1 MATDNYLPIDEI
13 LTHFDSLDSLRLENI
28 DTSDDDGE
36 INLVKPSLYYSIDD
50 FPFYTKNH
58 GSLNTLSLN
67 AQSINS
73 KSDSLVTFLE
83 IARQQHVYFHAIC
96 LQETWLWDQ
105 SHPSLFQINGYR
117 CFSQGKRCSPHSGLI
132 TYINSQLYASVIHIK
147 NNSAVWEG
155 LLVLVK
161 DIDNEKEITK
171 GNIYRTPY
179 SNNNETNINTLVSE
193 LNPIIGKISESN
205 RELIVAGDFNIN
217 L

>member
-1 MATDNYLPIDEI
+1 MYI
-13 LTHFDSLDSLRLENI
+13 FMQSVSKKR
-28 DTSDDDGE
+28 GFE
-36 INLVKPSLYYSIDD
+36 INLIRHY
-50 FPFYTKNH
+50 F
-58 GSLNTLSLN
+58 
-67 AQSINS
+67 
-73 KSDSLVTFLE
+73 KSTGIV
-83 IARQQHVYFHAIC
+83 
-96 LQETWLWDQ
+96 
-105 SHPSLFQINGYR
+105 